1 MDSIWAGSGL
11 AFHRQICGVSL
22 VLISPFFLSPSLYSK
37 WVVGLFVSQPFAARL
52 WTRKRAK
59 RQISGSC
66 YGARLRRTVQGV
78 CENEGLCLLLWPI
91 TSTFLTFNGFCTL
104 ARTER
109 CLRLWNTSVLRD
121 YCYQRWEAICLE
133 TRVFSARRKC
143 TLERSAFHNF
153 DKLPHYHTWLWIK
166 SAAWINAVKSH
177 QLQRTKYVHA
187 RYWYRN
193 TIGPHIPNKFYVT
206 P

>member
-1 MDSIWAGSGL
+1 M
-11 AFHRQICGVSL
+11 
-22 VLISPFFLSPSLYSK
+22 
-37 WVVGLFVSQPFAARL
+37 GLFVSQPFAARL

-78 CENEGLCLLLWPI
+78 SGNEGLGLLLWPV
-91 TSTFLTFNGFCTL
+91 TSAFLTFNGFCTL

-166 SAAWINAVKSH
+166 SAAGINAVKSPSTSEDKICPCSVLIQKH
-177 QLQRTKYVHA
+177 YRTTYCPDVLCANSLILLNLQSFVINSFPIMTSWEIQV
-187 RYWYRN
+187 N
-193 TIGPHIPNKFYVT
+193 
-206 P
+206 